1 MNTAQTPKQTISKDS
16 LNLQALKSAVM
27 DIAGRIGS
35 GRPLVEFLIFGLKRG
50 TVGLLAGVSGAGKS
64 FLILSWAVA
73 LVCRGLNNVGLDF
86 KNECGVLYVSL
97 EDDEESVW
105 DRLYSILSGAAQ
117 EQINQVSRGLR
128 IMCLYG
134 KSFDMN
140 THTTDIA
147 AFLAE
152 NKDIGLV
159 IFDTFS
165 RSHSMN
171 ENSSGEMSTLLRTT
185 FEKLAHEA
193 NVGVLILHHLSKS
206 GSQSGDKSID
216 SIRGSGAIAANSRWK
231 ALMTVMSADE
241 SLTFSDPASP
251 SQTIAETPGLNKK
264 FVMLTDECTNKTAS
278 APLWFKRDS
287 DGVLSP
293 VTLYPS
299 PSCSLGRSTTGSPTP
314 ASAEP
319 YKPWGGG
326 YKVRH

>member
-1 MNTAQTPKQTISKDS
+1 MKTQTTPNQISKVS
-16 LNLQALKSAVM
+16 PNLQALKSSLM
-27 DIAGRIGS
+27 DIAGRIAS
-35 GRPLVEFLIFGLKRG
+35 GRPLVEFLIYGLKRG
-50 TVGLLAGVSGAGKS
+50 TVGFLAGVSGAGKS

-73 LVCRGLNNVGLDF
+73 LVCRDLNKVGLDF

-105 DRLYSILSGAAQ
+105 DRLYSILSGATQ

-140 THTTDIA
+140 THTADVAT
-147 AFLAE
+147 FLAE
-152 NKDIGLV
+152 NKDVGLV

-171 ENSSGEMSTLLRTT
+171 ENSNNEMSTLLRTT

-193 NVGVLILHHLSKS
+193 NVGVLILHHLGKS

-216 SIRGSGAIAANSRWK
+216 SIRGAGAIVANSRWK
-231 ALMTVMSADE
+231 AVMTVMSNDE
-241 SLTFSDPASP
+241 SLDFSDPASP
-251 SQTIAETPGLNKK
+251 GQSIAATPGLNKN
-264 FVMLTDECTNKTAS
+264 FVLLTESCTNKADWAS
-278 APLWFKRDS
+278 PWFKRGS

-299 PSCSLGRSTTGSPTP
+299 PSCSLGRGITGSPTP
-314 ASAEP
+314 APAEP
-319 YKPWGGG
+319 YKRWGGG
-326 YKVRH
+326 YKVKH